1 MLQFFFYLWLDM
13 EDHVSN
19 MYEVVNMPI
28 DGAANKSDDCSDAFN
43 TTEVIVNCKLF
54 FSSYHHV
61 TMKISFFIHI
71 FRFFLPEKLC

>member
-1 MLQFFFYLWLDM
+1 M
-13 EDHVSN
+13 EDHVSE
-19 MYEVVNMPI
+19 MSKEVTIPI
-28 DGAANKSDDCSDAFN
+28 DGAIDKSVDCSDAFN

>member
-1 MLQFFFYLWLDM
+1 MNLFIYLWLGM
-13 EDHVSN
+13 EDHVSE
-19 MYEVVNMPI
+19 MSKEVTIPI
-28 DGAANKSDDCSDAFN
+28 DGAIDKSVDCSDAFN